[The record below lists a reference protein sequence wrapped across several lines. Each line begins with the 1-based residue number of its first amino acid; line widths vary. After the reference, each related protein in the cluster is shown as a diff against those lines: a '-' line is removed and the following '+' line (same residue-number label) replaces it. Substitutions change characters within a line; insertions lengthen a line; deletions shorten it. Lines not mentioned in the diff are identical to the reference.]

1 LTALG
6 PLIVPTVVLQVQRS
20 VVGRLMAD
28 PAFAQKLLIEQF
40 ITVAASLTWEASQ
53 RRERFWKEFDLV
65 AINTLCLQAANASLV
80 GS

>member
-1 LTALG
+1 
-6 PLIVPTVVLQVQRS
+6 
-20 VVGRLMAD
+20 MAD

-65 AINTLCLQAANASLV
+65 AINTLCLQAGNASLV
-80 GS
+80 GPVPFWALTPFPRTLGQVGLVFECDG